1 MRCTHPTADIRALEV
16 DTADGDGPLLWCA
29 RCGALAHPNG
39 TAVNTSPPP
48 RSIIPPGSSAWLTTK
63 ASSPPQCSDCSHHP
77 HNCNPNCSPPAFP
90 FWSPLPHV
98 GGPSR
103 YNR

>member
-1 MRCTHPTADIRALEV
+1 MRCAHPTADIRALEV

-39 TAVNTSPPP
+39 SPVNTPPPP
-48 RSIIPPGSSAWLTTK
+48 RSIIPPGSSAWLTTN
-63 ASSPPQCSDCSHHP
+63 AI
-77 HNCNPNCSPPAFP
+77 SPPAFP